1 MRNQFKRFDIQISLI
16 YFSISVIWILVSD
29 SLVLWLLQSN
39 PVLHGY
45 VDIFKG
51 LVFVLATTIL
61 IFMLTSRELRRRQ
74 QIEQSLEQER
84 EISPVC
90 ITVITPNGAIKYANA
105 QAERTLGLTRSTI
118 TTHIYNDPHWHITD
132 YVGHP
137 LPDEGLPFTQVMK
150 TGQPVYGVQHAI
162 EWPDGTR
169 VLLEINAAPLLAP
182 DGTIREVVAVFQD
195 ITASYQNNNLLRESE
210 ERYRLLVENSPYAIG
225 IHQDGALQFV
235 NQAALRLLGYAKPED
250 LFGKPISAVVHPD
263 TWDAARQ
270 RIGRM
275 LQGETG
281 LYPTDDIY
289 QRIDGSPVEVEVT
302 TVPFEYRSK
311 PAIQVIALDISARK
325 QAEANVSRLNQRLT
339 VLHQIDKRILTAQSA
354 KEIADAILVDI
365 HHLIPCEGATITLW
379 DETTASARVL
389 STTLEPPQFPFVDA
403 PFKSD
408 SIPLYKSLRDGKIV
422 RIADLQ
428 EDNPVS
434 ELKKQLK
441 TVGGRSLLIAPLISH
456 EVILGTFRLVSSTPD
471 HFTDE
476 HADILREIAAQMV
489 IALQNTQL
497 VETVRAKN
505 ERLRILSTR
514 LVEAQET
521 ERRHIARE
529 LHDEVGQTLTA
540 LDLMLSMP
548 FKNGAAMPPELQ
560 EARTLVNDLTRL
572 IREMSLDL
580 RPSMLDDL
588 GLVTALVWHFSRYQ
602 QQTGIT
608 VDFKYGDVQRRFPIV
623 VETTVYRIIQ
633 EALTNVA
640 RYAGVSRAS
649 VRLWST
655 DNAIHVQ
662 IEDTGNG
669 FDMAAV
675 QSANNTSGLIGLR
688 ERAQIVGGTCAIESN
703 RGEGTIVTAH
713 IPLEA
718 HAEGSESL

>member
-29 SLVLWLLQSN
+29 SLVLWLLQNN

-61 IFMLTSRELRRRQ
+61 IFILTSREIRRRQ
-74 QIEQSLEQER
+74 QTEHELTQER
-84 EISPVC
+84 ENSPVG
-90 ITVITPNGAIKYANA
+90 IAILTPDGAIRNANTEA
-105 QAERTLGLTRSTI
+105 ITILGLTRNQVTGQM
-118 TTHIYNDPHWHITD
+118 YNAPTWKITD
-132 YVGHP
+132 YEGQP
-137 LPDEGLPFTQVMK
+137 FPDADLPFAKVIRTR
-150 TGQPVYGVQHAI
+150 QPVRNIRHAF
-162 EWPDGTR
+162 EWPDGKR
-169 VLLEINAAPLLAP
+169 VLLEVNATPLFAK
-182 DGTIREVVAVFQD
+182 DGSIREVVATFTDV
-195 ITASYQNNNLLRESE
+195 TAPYHQERKLRESE

-339 VLHQIDKRILTAQSA
+339 VLHQIDKRILAAQSA
-354 KEIADAILVDI
+354 QEIADAILIDI
-365 HHLIPCEGATITLW
+365 HQIIPCEGVTITLW
-379 DETTASARVL
+379 DETSATTSVL
-389 STTLEPPQFPFVDA
+389 STTLKPPQFPIVET
-403 PFKSD
+403 PFEPD
-408 SIPLYKSLRDGKIV
+408 SIPLYTDLRAGKIV

-428 EDNPVS
+428 AENPVL

-441 TVGGRSLLIAPLISH
+441 AVGGRSVLIAPLMMQDRIIGS
-456 EVILGTFRLVSSTPD
+456 FRLGSTAPD
-471 HFTDE
+471 HFTDGDE
-476 HADILREIAAQMV
+476 DILREIAAQMM
-489 IALQNTQL
+489 IALQNAHQL
-497 VETVRAKN
+497 ETIRGKN
-505 ERLRILSTR
+505 GELQALSAAI
-514 LVEAQET
+514 VEAQES
-521 ERRHIARE
+521 ERRHIALE
-529 LHDEVGQTLTA
+529 LHDEVGQMLTA

-588 GLVTALVWHFSRYQ
+588 GLVPTLVWHFSQYM
-602 QQTGIT
+602 QQTAIT
-608 VDFKYGDVQRRFPIV
+608 VDFEYGEVQRRFPVMI
-623 VETTVYRIIQ
+623 ETTVYRIVQ

-640 RYAGVSRAS
+640 RHAGVESVS
-649 VRLWST
+649 VRLWLADDMLS
-655 DNAIHVQ
+655 VQ
-662 IEDTGNG
+662 IEDTGKG
-669 FDMAAV
+669 FHAAV
-675 QSANNTSGLIGLR
+675 QSSRHSVGLLGLR
-688 ERAQIVGGTCAIESN
+688 ERAQMVGGNCEIESHP
-703 RGEGTIVTAH
+703 GAGTIITAH
-713 IPLEA
+713 IPLE
-718 HAEGSESL
+718 S